1 MQSFLDF
8 QTNACFESA
17 EILTWLKKVL
27 SSAHEVVLMC
37 YYVYGLIALEASK
50 GARILDLGCFAGC
63 DVYVLPQMVG
73 EQGFVV
79 ALDMTNEQLDVA
91 RT

>member
-1 MQSFLDF
+1 LQSFPDF

-37 YYVYGLIALEASK
+37 YYVYRLIALEASK
-50 GARILDLGCFAGC
+50 GARILDLGYVAGC
-63 DVYVLPQMVG
+63 DVYALRQMVG